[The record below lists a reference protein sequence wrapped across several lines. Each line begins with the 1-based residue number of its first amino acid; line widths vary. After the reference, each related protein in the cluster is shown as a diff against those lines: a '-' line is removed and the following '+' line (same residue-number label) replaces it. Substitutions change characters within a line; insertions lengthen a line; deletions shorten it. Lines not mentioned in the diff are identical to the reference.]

1 MSSFSFRDEK
11 LMDLRLGRSYMVSL
25 SVATSYMRYP
35 CHVQQ
40 MSFGGT
46 PPCPLAYILF
56 TLSSEMFS
64 AVFGT
69 KLSSATFGF
78 S

>member
-1 MSSFSFRDEK
+1 MSSFSFHDEK
-11 LMDLRLGRSYMVSL
+11 LMDLGLGRSYVVTL
-25 SVATSYMRYP
+25 SVATSYMQYP

-46 PPCPLAYILF
+46 PPYPLAYIRF

-69 KLSSATFGF
+69 KLSSPTFGF